1 MRRCDYLTKSNSS
14 RGLMLQVHS
23 ILRRIHAN
31 SGAEAEHQLLFPCL
45 KFGRGAFLPRRK
57 AKSQQP
63 WFLLV
68 P

>member
-1 MRRCDYLTKSNSS
+1 
-14 RGLMLQVHS
+14 MLQVHS